1 MNAKV
6 GIGSIIFL
14 PSFTVRH
21 RSNRLHEPC
30 QLLTPRALLMPVKS
44 PIIYKPKAGAARTN
58 VSSQFCVSKVPQLLH
73 KLVP

>member
-14 PSFTVRH
+14 PNFTVRH
-21 RSNRLHEPC
+21 RSNRLLESH
-30 QLLTPRALLMPVKS
+30 QLLTPRALLMPVKP
-44 PIIYKPKAGAARTN
+44 PIIYKSEAGEARTH
-58 VSSQFCVSKVPQLLH
+58 VPSQFYVSKVPPLLH